1 MTYSQALEY
10 IHTAL
15 PAGSKPGLERTNALL
30 SLMNNPEK
38 SLRFIHLAGT
48 NGKGSTASMTA
59 SVLTEAGYK
68 AGLFTS
74 PWIFSFNDY
83 MRIDG
88 NVISNDELADIVSRL
103 KLLAD
108 TLTDKPTEFEFT
120 VCVAMEYFSRHGCDI
135 VCIEAGMGGELDATN
150 VIPSPVAAVITN
162 IGIDHTAFLGNTLE
176 DIARVKS
183 GIIKE
188 NTTAVIYGSTPEVE
202 AVIKDRCKLVNAGYI
217 KAEHDAVIP
226 VNATLEYQSFSWKN
240 ISDIRLPLLGDH
252 QLKNAATV
260 LTLIEVLR
268 KKGFDISNTAI
279 KNGLERVKWQ
289 GRFEVVSHSPTF
301 IIDGGHNPQCIEEL
315 VNNVKKYITAKPLVV
330 LTGVLAD
337 KDYEA
342 MYSEMSHLADTFVTV
357 TPPNP
362 RALTAEKLSEYI
374 ISLGA
379 RSTPCSS
386 VEEGVRLAVEKAGK
400 SGAVVAYGSLYM
412 VGDIENAIRRI

>member
-10 IHTAL
+10 IHTVL

-48 NGKGSTASMTA
+48 NGKGSIASMTA
-59 SVLTEAGYK
+59 SVLTKAGYK
-68 AGLFTS
+68 TGLFTS

-88 NVISNDELADIVSRL
+88 EVISDDELADIVSRL

-120 VCVAMEYFSRHGCDI
+120 VCVAMEYFSRHSCDI
-135 VCIEAGMGGELDATN
+135 VCVEAGMGGELDATN

-162 IGIDHTAFLGNTLE
+162 IGIDHTAFLGDTLE
-176 DIARVKS
+176 AIAGVKS

-188 NTTAVIYGSTPEVE
+188 NTTAVIYGSTPKVE
-202 AVIKDRCKLVNAGYI
+202 SVIMDRCTKVGATFV
-217 KAEHDAVIP
+217 KADRSAVVP
-226 VNATLEYQSFSWKN
+226 LNATLEYQSFNWKS

-252 QLKNAATV
+252 QLKNVATV
-260 LTLIEVLR
+260 LTLVEVLR
-268 KKGFDISNTAI
+268 EKGYSIPDTAV
-279 KNGLERVKWQ
+279 KNGLESVKWQ

-301 IIDGGHNPQCIEEL
+301 IIDGGHNPQCIDEL

-342 MYSEMSHLADTFVTV
+342 MYSEMSKIADFFVTV

-362 RALTAEKLSEYI
+362 RALTAEKLAEYLVT
-374 ISLGA
+374 LGTTA
-379 RSTPCSS
+379 TPCKTIAD
-386 VEEGVRLAVEKAGK
+386 GVSLAKEKAGK
-400 SGAVVAYGSLYM
+400 NGTVLAYGSLYSIGEIM
-412 VGDIENAIRRI
+412 AAL